1 MSGKTIDEKVVEMR
15 FDNNNF
21 ERNVSTTMSTLDKL
35 KEKLNLTGASKG
47 LENISSAANNVKFD
61 GISNGLDSVQAHFS
75 NMQVVAMTAISRIT
89 NAVIDLG
96 KRIVDTF
103 AIQPVTTGFN
113 EYEQK
118 MGAIQTIMAG
128 TGEKLPTVKKYLE
141 ELNKYADDTIYSFSD
156 MTTNI
161 GKFTNAGISL
171 KDSVAAIKGVAN
183 VAAVSGAT
191 AAQAS
196 HAMYNFAQALS
207 MGYVQLIDWKSI
219 ENANMATDEFKRH
232 LLDTAVALG
241 TVKKEGKD
249 TYKVISKNTKG
260 KTMDGLITTTKH
272 FRDSLSYQWMT
283 TDVLVKTLNDYSDA
297 TTKIGKKATKAATE
311 VKTFTMMMNTLK
323 EAAQSGW
330 GYTWEYIFGDFNEA
344 KKMWT
349 EASNYFSGILDAS
362 AKARNDML
370 KQWHDLGGRNDLI
383 QVFRNLAGAIESLI
397 KPIKEAFREIFPR
410 KTGKDL
416 FEITKRLK
424 DFTAR
429 LKIGEETASKIKAT
443 FKGFFSILST
453 GLNIFKTL
461 ANAAWE
467 IVKSLFGFSGN
478 ILDATA
484 KIGTFFT
491 KISEGLKQ
499 TNFFN
504 NAVSGMTKMI
514 KSFIESLKGF
524 SIGFLG
530 KFGEVIK
537 TIATAIGGAVSRIF
551 KTVGE
556 AINNGDAAKFMDLLN
571 KGLFSMVLLKLKKFI
586 NYMAKGGTFFDTL
599 KSFVNSVKGIA
610 DSIAGILNTVKDSLV
625 VWQQTLKVKV
635 LMKIATAIGILA
647 LALVVLSDIPKDKLE
662 AGLSAITTLFIDLVA
677 ALRILMAGKLDGG
690 KRAMNLA
697 IGLAISVNILASAL
711 NKVAK
716 LDAGELTK
724 GVIAIFALVKI
735 MTTAINKIATNTGK
749 AVKGALGII
758 AMGVA
763 IKILASAVEQLG
775 MLDLPDLAKGVIAV
789 GALIGALGL
798 FIRFSKTQN
807 AKMVKTGLG
816 IILLAAGLKILASVC
831 KDLAELSWEGIG
843 KALAGI
849 GGLLAE
855 IAGFSALT
863 KFFKKTI
870 TAGIAM
876 NIFALAM
883 KNMVKPIK
891 ELGEMDW
898 DGIKRSLT
906 AIGGVFAIF
915 TATMLG
921 LTLAARLNKGDP
933 FGLNLMFAAMSIQTL
948 TNMLSKI
955 CEAFVEFS
963 KLSWEDIGKSLV
975 SIGVSMGILVGATK
989 LMKTQEAVRIIICA
1003 EALNILAKSIAI
1015 LGSLGLQGVA
1025 IGLLGFAG
1033 IFTIL
1038 AVAGKV
1044 LKPLLPTF
1052 FKLAGAIATLSGSFI
1067 LLSIS
1072 MAAMGAG
1079 LAVFVTSLVGAFVG
1093 FKMLGLDTIAKGL
1106 IALAGAFIIIGV
1118 AAKVLRPLTTS
1129 ILALAGTMIIFGLSV
1144 AAIGVG
1150 VSLIASA
1157 LATMAAVGKE
1167 GAETAGLAL
1176 KALVQHILELIPIAV
1191 KQIGLGLIELLK
1203 IIRDTMPLIGEV
1215 VKETVLMLVDV
1226 LVTCAPAIARGFFET
1241 IVETLKMLVQYVPQI
1256 VDLLFEFAIQV
1267 LNKLATKIPD
1277 FIVALFNFLSTLFD
1291 ACIAAFNK
1299 LDPNTFLKGV
1309 TALGILLIAM
1319 HLMASI
1325 VTIAPKA
1332 MLGVLAFG
1340 VLLAELAAVLWAVGQ
1355 LNQIPGFQAL
1365 VESGGNLLQAVG
1377 TAIGQ
1382 FIGGIIGGLAKGM
1395 TSVLPDVATN
1405 LSQFMTNLQPFLEGI
1420 NNMGLDVAA
1429 KTALL
1434 GAAIL
1439 VLSTAGFIA
1448 GIQQIIPFVP
1458 DLASLGTQLSNFMT
1472 NASGFLEGANSL
1484 DANVV
1489 NSVKTLAEAI
1499 LILTGANLL
1508 NNLSSFMSFFTGGNS
1523 LEGFGKQIESLG
1535 SSIKGFM
1542 DSIGTFGDEQI
1553 ASIQCACE
1561 ALKIIAGVGD
1571 AIPNSGGLNALF
1583 NGDNDLGA
1591 FGAKLPLIGMGLS
1604 LFLQSLGTFNEDQI
1618 KTVDCAARCIKL
1630 LAEAGNEIPN
1640 SGGLNALVNGD
1651 NDLGWFSAKL
1661 PIVGWGLSKFIGNLG
1676 TFSDEQVK
1684 TIDAAGRAIK
1694 ALAEAANGIPNSG
1707 GLNALFNGDN
1717 DISKFSGKLPNLGT
1731 HLANFVTNIGTF
1743 GDDQIKT
1750 VDCAGNAIKALA
1762 EAANG
1767 IPNSGGLKTL
1777 FEGDNDIA
1785 VFGLKLPIVGKCL
1798 RGFVDSLGTFNND
1811 QISTAEC
1818 AAKCIATMA
1827 TVASQVPNSGGLAKI
1842 FTGSNDISAFANKL
1856 PSVGYYLASF
1866 IEEIGEFT
1874 TSQVEIAKYAS
1885 EALAI
1890 MASVNV
1896 PATGGLSTLF
1906 TGNNDIS
1913 TYVSK
1918 LPSVGYYLS
1927 EFINQLNGFSEA
1939 QVLVTRFAAQALA
1952 EMASVNIPTSSSG
1965 LRAIFTGNNDI
1976 STFASK
1982 LPGTAVYLGMF
1993 VEKLEGFTTDDVS
2006 VAKLA
2011 AEALAGMASVNVPT
2025 TNGGFKALFEGDNDI
2040 STFAGK
2046 LPQVGACLKSFIE
2059 SVGTFG
2065 TQSLDTVRVA
2075 VEAMKVFTGLGQ
2087 IDIQNTG
2094 EGLLY
2099 FGNNIILFADEL
2111 KEYLNRMSGVD
2122 SKTLDSTIEEVNKII
2137 NMAKS
2142 LSTDNIDGL
2151 KNFGESLTKFGKEGA
2166 NGFVNA
2172 YKDSQLKTDLSNAV
2186 AELIKLIK
2194 EGISKKKEDIAKA
2207 AKELAKKAKEPFND
2221 SQYKIDV
2228 KNLGRAFAQGF
2239 ANGIRENKHLAAAEG
2254 TALGNAAYNAAKTAI
2269 DSHSPSK
2276 KARKL
2281 GNFFGVGFVNG
2292 IRENIMNA
2300 YSESKDMAEH
2310 AVQGLSNAISN
2321 VTDMINNDMDSQP
2334 TIRPI
2339 LDLSDVENG
2348 VGTLNSM
2355 FMNPTI
2361 GAASNLN
2368 AISVG
2373 MRSYRQNGGED
2384 VVSAINKL
2392 GKNLSNMGGDTYHI
2406 DGITYDDGSNVSEAV
2421 RTLVHAA
2428 KIERRT

>member
-1 MSGKTIDEKVVEMR
+1 
-15 FDNNNF
+15 
-21 ERNVSTTMSTLDKL
+21 
-35 KEKLNLTGASKG
+35 
-47 LENISSAANNVKFD
+47 
-61 GISNGLDSVQAHFS
+61 
-75 NMQVVAMTAISRIT
+75 
-89 NAVIDLG
+89 
-96 KRIVDTF
+96 
-103 AIQPVTTGFN
+103 
-113 EYEQK
+113 
-118 MGAIQTIMAG
+118 MGH
-128 TGEKLPTVKKYLE
+128 V
-141 ELNKYADDTIYSFSD
+141 
-156 MTTNI
+156 
-161 GKFTNAGISL
+161 
-171 KDSVAAIKGVAN
+171 
-183 VAAVSGAT
+183 
-191 AAQAS
+191 
-196 HAMYNFAQALS
+196 
-207 MGYVQLIDWKSI
+207 LIRDWMSI
-219 ENANMATDEFKRH
+219 ENANMATNEFKTE
-232 LLDTAVALG
+232 LMETAVALG
-241 TVKKEGKD
+241 TLKKEGKD
-249 TYKVISKNTKG
+249 TYKVLAKNAKG
-260 KTMDGLITTTKH
+260 KTMDGTITATKG

-283 TDVLVKTLNDYSDA
+283 TDVLVKTLNRYSDA
-297 TTKIGKKATKAATE
+297 TTDIGKKATAAATE

-330 GYTWEYIFGDFNEA
+330 GYTWEYILGDFDEA

-349 EASNYFSGILDAS
+349 EASNYFSKILDNS
-362 AKARNDML
+362 AKARNQIFKD
-370 KQWHDLGGRNDLI
+370 WHDMGGRNDLL
-383 QVFRNLAGAIESLI
+383 QSFRNLAAAIESVV
-397 KPIKEAFREIFPR
+397 KPVKEAFREIFPR

-424 DFTAR
+424 EFTAR
-429 LKIGEETASKIKAT
+429 LKISAETAAKIKTT
-443 FKGFFSILST
+443 FKGVFSVLSV

-484 KIGTFFT
+484 KVGTFFT
-491 KISEGLKQ
+491 KISDGLKQ

-537 TIATAIGGAVSRIF
+537 TIATAIGGAISRIF

-599 KSFVNSVKGIA
+599 KNFVNSVKGIA

-662 AGLSAITTLFIDLVA
+662 AGLSAITTLFINLVA

-690 KRAMNLA
+690 KRAMTLA

-724 GVIAIFALVKI
+724 GIVAIFALVKI

-816 IILLAAGLKILASVC
+816 IILLAAGLKILANVC

-843 KALAGI
+843 KALVGI

-863 KFFKKTI
+863 RFFKKTI

-898 DGIKRSLT
+898 DSIKRSLA

-915 TATMLG
+915 TTTMLG

-948 TNMLSKI
+948 TNMLGKI

-963 KLSWEDIGKSLV
+963 KLSWEDIGKSLL

-1003 EALNILAKSIAI
+1003 EALNILAKSIAV

-1033 IFTIL
+1033 VFTIL

-1052 FKLAGAIATLSGSFI
+1052 FKLAGAIATLSGSFV

-1072 MAAMGAG
+1072 IAAMGAG

-1167 GAETAGLAL
+1167 GAEAAGLAL

-1277 FIVALFNFLSTLFD
+1277 FVMAFMNFLSILFD
-1291 ACIAAFNK
+1291 ACIEAFNK
-1299 LDPNTFLKGV
+1299 MDPQVFLKGV
-1309 TALGILLIAM
+1309 AALTGLIVAM
-1319 HLMASI
+1319 HLMANL
-1325 VTIAPKA
+1325 VTIVPKA

-1340 VLLAELAAVLWAVGQ
+1340 VLLAELAAVLAAVGQ

-1365 VESGGNLLQAVG
+1365 VESGGDLLQAVG

-1382 FIGGIIGGLAKGM
+1382 FIGGIIGGLALGM
-1395 TSVLPDVATN
+1395 TSVLPDIATD

-1458 DLASLGTQLSNFMT
+1458 DLASLGTQLSNFMK

-1508 NNLSSFMSFFTGGNS
+1508 NNLSSFMSFFAGGNS

-1542 DSIGTFGDEQI
+1542 DSIGTFGEDQI

-1571 AIPNSGGLNALF
+1571 SIPNSGGLNALF

-1676 TFSDEQVK
+1676 TFSSEQVS

-1707 GLNALFNGDN
+1707 GLNSLFNGDN
-1717 DISKFSGKLPNLGT
+1717 DISKFAGKLPLVG
-1731 HLANFVTNIGTF
+1731 ACISAFVDSLGTF
-1743 GDDQIKT
+1743 GEDQIKT
-1750 VDCAGNAIKALA
+1750 VDCAANAIKALA
-1762 EAANG
+1762 TAAND

-1785 VFGLKLPIVGKCL
+1785 VFGLKLPVVGKCL
-1798 RGFVDSLGTFNND
+1798 RGFVDSLGTFNDD
-1811 QISTAEC
+1811 QIKTAKCAAEC
-1818 AAKCIATMA
+1818 IAVMA
-1827 TVASQVPNSGGLAKI
+1827 TVSSQVPNSGGLANL
-1842 FTGSNDISAFANKL
+1842 FSGSNDISAFANKL
-1856 PSVGYYLASF
+1856 PSVGFYLALF

-1874 TSQVEIAKYAS
+1874 SSQVEVAKFAS

-1896 PATGGLSTLF
+1896 PTTGGLSSLF

-1913 TYVSK
+1913 SYASK

-1939 QVLVTRFAAQALA
+1939 QVSVTKFAAQALA
-1952 EMASVNIPTSSSG
+1952 EMASVNIPTSSTG

-1982 LPGTAVYLGMF
+1982 LPGVAIYLGQF
-1993 VEKLEGFTTDDVS
+1993 VEQLAGFQESDVIT
-2006 VAKLA
+2006 AKFA

-2046 LPQVGACLKSFIE
+2046 LPQVGASLKAFIA
-2059 SVGTFG
+2059 SVGTFDAA
-2065 TQSLDTVRVA
+2065 SLDTVRVA

-2094 EGLLY
+2094 DGLIY
-2099 FGNNIILFADEL
+2099 FGGNIITFAYEL
-2111 KEYLNRMSGVD
+2111 QEYLTAMKDVD
-2122 SKTLDSTIEEVNKII
+2122 GKVLDGTIEEVNKVI

-2142 LSTDNIDGL
+2142 VSTDNINNL
-2151 KNFGESLTKFGKEGA
+2151 KTFGESLTKFGKEGA

-2172 YKDSQLKTDLSNAV
+2172 FKDQQLKTNLTNAIN
-2186 AELIKLIK
+2186 ELIKLIK
-2194 EGISKKKEDIAKA
+2194 DGISN
-2207 AKELAKKAKEPFND
+2207 KKAEIIKNIKTMTNETLIPLKATD
-2221 SQYKIDV
+2221 YKGKV
-2228 KNLGRAFAQGF
+2228 KDAGKSFAQGF
-2239 ANGIRENKHLAAAEG
+2239 ANGIKDGKYLATAAARE
-2254 TALGNAAYNAAKTAI
+2254 LGNAAYNATKQAI

-2276 KARKL
+2276 KAYKL
-2281 GNFFGVGFVNG
+2281 GDFYGLGFVNG
-2292 IRENIMNA
+2292 IKDNFMNV
-2300 YSESKDMAEH
+2300 YTESKTMAEY
-2310 AVQGLSNAISN
+2310 ATKGLSQAVSN
-2321 VTDMINNDMDSQP
+2321 ITDIINNDMDSQP
-2334 TIRPI
+2334 TIRPV
-2339 LDLSDVENG
+2339 LDLSDIENG

-2355 FMNPTI
+2355 FLDPTI
-2361 GAASNLN
+2361 GAASNLS
-2368 AISVG
+2368 AISIG
-2373 MRSYRQNGGED
+2373 MRNYRQNGGED

-2392 GKNLSNMGGDTYHI
+2392 GKNLSNVGGDTYHI